1 VAAVAPAVLSP
12 GRPMVAAPAAKRLGV
27 CGALLLWALLVLSGR
42 STALN
47 NGQAKTR
54 ERRNNPAAPAASD
67 GCRTGYTP
75 LSGIVRESRV
85 LYQAVIEPPPA

>member
-1 VAAVAPAVLSP
+1 
-12 GRPMVAAPAAKRLGV
+12 MVAAPAAKRLGI

-42 STALN
+42 TTAL

-67 GCRTGYTP
+67 GCRTGYIP